1 MTRQSLLPITTDA
14 KSNQQENPAMRYVR
28 FLNQGQPVL
37 GVVTAEG
44 VRVLGTESLESLLA
58 RGVDLTTHGAGANG
72 ALVDIAEDAYLPLM
86 QRPTKIV
93 CVGLNYAD
101 HTKESPYEQPDY
113 PTLFPR
119 WNSSLTAHNQPLIRP
134 RVSDT
139 LDYEGEMAV
148 VLKSGGR
155 HIRKEDALDHVAGY
169 ALFNEGSVRE
179 YQFKSPQWTVGKNF
193 DDTGAFGP
201 VLVTADEL
209 PAGGKGLLLETRVN
223 GKVVQSANTED
234 MLFDVATII
243 STLSEAVTLEAG
255 DVIVSGTPAGVGFG
269 MTPKVFLKAG
279 DIVEVSIEG
288 IGKLVNPVVDEV

>member
-1 MTRQSLLPITTDA
+1 
-14 KSNQQENPAMRYVR
+14 MRYVR

-37 GVVTAEG
+37 GVVTADG
-44 VRVLGTESLESLLA
+44 VRVLGTETLESLLA
-58 RGVDLTTHGAGANG
+58 RGVDLTTHAQGANG
-72 ALVDIAEDAYLPLM
+72 AIVEIAEDAYLPLM
-86 QRPTKIV
+86 ERPTKIV

-101 HTKESPYEQPDY
+101 HTKESPYAQPTY

-119 WNSSLTAHNQPLIRP
+119 WNSSLTAHNKPLIRP
-134 RVSDT
+134 RISDT

-169 ALFNEGSVRE
+169 ALFNEGSVRD
-179 YQFKSPQWTVGKNF
+179 YQFISPQWTVGKNF

-223 GKVVQSANTED
+223 GKVVQSANTTD

-269 MTPKVFLKAG
+269 MNPKVYLKAG
-279 DIVEVSIEG
+279 DVVEVSIEG

>member
-1 MTRQSLLPITTDA
+1 
-14 KSNQQENPAMRYVR
+14 MRYVR
-28 FLNQGQPVL
+28 FSHQGRPVL
-37 GVVTAEG
+37 GVRSTEG
-44 VRVLGTESLESLLA
+44 VRVLGEESLESLLA
-58 RGVDLTTHGAGANG
+58 RGVDLAIYGAEAQGP
-72 ALVDIAEDAYLPLM
+72 LVEIGEQDYLPLM
-86 QRPTKIV
+86 SRPGKIV

-101 HTKESPYEQPDY
+101 HTKESPYAQPDY

-119 WNSSLTAHNQPLIRP
+119 FNSSLTAHNKPIIRP
-134 RVSDT
+134 RISDT

-155 HIRKEDALDHVAGY
+155 HIKKDEALQHVAGY

-201 VLVTADEL
+201 DLVTADEL
-209 PAGGKGLLLETRVN
+209 PAGGKGLLLQTRVN
-223 GKVVQSANTED
+223 GKVVQSANTDD

-269 MTPKVFLKAG
+269 MDPKVYLKAG
-279 DIVEVSIEG
+279 DVVEVSIEG
-288 IGKLVNPVVDEV
+288 IGTLVNPIVDEA

>member
-1 MTRQSLLPITTDA
+1 
-14 KSNQQENPAMRYVR
+14 
-28 FLNQGQPVL
+28 
-37 GVVTAEG
+37 
-44 VRVLGTESLESLLA
+44 
-58 RGVDLTTHGAGANG
+58 
-72 ALVDIAEDAYLPLM
+72 
-86 QRPTKIV
+86 
-93 CVGLNYAD
+93 
-101 HTKESPYEQPDY
+101 
-113 PTLFPR
+113 
-119 WNSSLTAHNQPLIRP
+119 
-134 RVSDT
+134 
-139 LDYEGEMAV
+139 MAV

-288 IGKLVNPVVDEV
+288 IGKLVNPFVDEV

>member
-1 MTRQSLLPITTDA
+1 
-14 KSNQQENPAMRYVR
+14 MRYVY
-28 FLNQGQPVL
+28 FNHQGRAVL
-37 GVVTAEG
+37 GVRTAEG
-44 VRVLGTESLESLLA
+44 VRVLGEETLEALLA
-58 RGVDLTTHGAGANG
+58 RGVDLTTYGAKASGPVVEIG
-72 ALVDIAEDAYLPLM
+72 EQDYLPLM
-86 QRPTKIV
+86 RRPTKIV

-101 HTKESPYEQPDY
+101 HTKESPYAQPDY

-119 WNSSLTAHNQPLIRP
+119 FNSSLIAHNKPLIRP
-134 RVSDT
+134 RISDT

-155 HIRKEDALDHVAGY
+155 HIPKDQALQHVAGY

-201 VLVTADEL
+201 DLVTADEL
-209 PAGGKGLLLETRVN
+209 PAGGKGLLLQTRVN

-269 MTPKVFLKAG
+269 MDPKVYLKAG
-279 DIVEVSIEG
+279 DVVEVSIEG
-288 IGKLVNPVVDEV
+288 IGTLVNPVVDEA

>member
-1 MTRQSLLPITTDA
+1 
-14 KSNQQENPAMRYVR
+14 MRYVY
-28 FLNQGQPVL
+28 FNHQGRAVL
-37 GVVTAEG
+37 GVRTADG
-44 VRVLGTESLESLLA
+44 VKVLGEETLESLLE
-58 RGVDLTTHGAGANG
+58 RGVNLATYGANAQG
-72 ALVDIAEDAYLPLM
+72 PVVDIGELDYLPLM
-86 QRPTKIV
+86 RKPGKII

-101 HTKESPYEQPDY
+101 HTKESPYAQPDY

-119 WNSSLTAHNQPLIRP
+119 FNSSLTAHNKPLIRP
-134 RVSDT
+134 RISDT

-155 HIRKEDALDHVAGY
+155 HIPKDKALDHVAGY
-169 ALFNEGSVRE
+169 ALFNEGSVRD

-201 VLVTADEL
+201 DLVTADEL
-209 PAGGKGLLLETRVN
+209 PAGGKGLRLETRVN
-223 GKVVQSANTED
+223 GKIVQSANTTD

-269 MTPKVFLKAG
+269 MNPKVYLKPG
-279 DIVEVSIEG
+279 DVVEVSIEG
-288 IGKLVNPVVDEV
+288 IGKLINPVVDEAE

>member
-1 MTRQSLLPITTDA
+1 
-14 KSNQQENPAMRYVR
+14 MRYVR
-28 FLNQGQPVL
+28 FSHQGRPVL
-37 GVVTAEG
+37 GVRTAEG
-44 VRVLGTESLESLLA
+44 VRVLGEVTLESLLE
-58 RGVDLTTHGAGANG
+58 RGVDLAVFGAEAQGP
-72 ALVDIAEDAYLPLM
+72 LVEIGEQDYLPLM
-86 QRPTKIV
+86 KKPGKII

-101 HTKESPYEQPDY
+101 HTKESPYAQPDY

-119 WNSSLTAHNQPLIRP
+119 FNSSLIGHNQPLVRP
-134 RVSDT
+134 RISDT

-155 HIRKEDALDHVAGY
+155 HIAKEQALQHVAGY

-201 VLVTADEL
+201 DLVTADEL
-209 PAGGKGLLLETRVN
+209 PAGGKGLLLQTRVN

-269 MTPKVFLKAG
+269 MDPKVYLKAG
-279 DIVEVSIEG
+279 DVVEVSIEG
-288 IGKLVNPVVDEV
+288 IGTLVNPVVDEA

>member
-1 MTRQSLLPITTDA
+1 
-14 KSNQQENPAMRYVR
+14 MRYVS

-37 GVVTAEG
+37 GVVTASG

-58 RGVDLTTHGAGANG
+58 RGVDLSTYGADASGE
-72 ALVDIAEDAYLPLM
+72 LVNIAEDAYLPLM

-101 HTKESPYEQPDY
+101 HTKESPYAQPTY

-119 WNSSLTAHNQPLIRP
+119 WNSSLTAHNKPLIRP
-134 RVSDT
+134 RISDT

-155 HIRKEDALDHVAGY
+155 HICKEDALDHVAGY
-169 ALFNEGSVRE
+169 ALFNEGSVRD
-179 YQFKSPQWTVGKNF
+179 YQFISPQWTVGKNF
-193 DDTGAFGP
+193 DNTGAFGP
-201 VLVTADEL
+201 ILVTADEL

-223 GKVVQSANTED
+223 GKVVQSANTTD

-269 MTPKVFLKAG
+269 MNPKVYLKAG
-279 DIVEVSIEG
+279 DVVEVSIEG
-288 IGKLVNPVVDEV
+288 IGKLVNPVIDEV

>member
-1 MTRQSLLPITTDA
+1 MTQSVQPFTPDA
-14 KSNQQENPAMRYVR
+14 QSNQQENPAMRYVR

-169 ALFNEGSVRE
+169 ALFNEGSVRA

-193 DDTGAFGP
+193 DNTGAFGP

-234 MLFDVATII
+234 MLFDVATLI

>member
-1 MTRQSLLPITTDA
+1 
-14 KSNQQENPAMRYVR
+14 MRYVR

-37 GVVTAEG
+37 GVVTASG
-44 VRVLGTESLESLLA
+44 VRVLGAESLESLLA
-58 RGVDLTTHGAGANG
+58 RGVDLSTHAEGANG
-72 ALVDIAEDAYLPLM
+72 ALVEIAEDAYLPLM
-86 QRPTKIV
+86 QRPTKII

-101 HTKESPYEQPDY
+101 HTKESPYAQPTY

-119 WNSSLTAHNQPLIRP
+119 WNSSLTAHNKPLVRP

-155 HIRKEDALDHVAGY
+155 HIKKGDALKHVAGY
-169 ALFNEGSVRE
+169 ALFNEGSVRD
-179 YQFKSPQWTVGKNF
+179 YQFISPQWTVGKNF

-201 VLVTADEL
+201 ILVTADEL

-223 GKVVQSANTED
+223 GKVVQSANTND

-243 STLSEAVTLEAG
+243 STLSEAVTLEPG

-269 MTPKVFLKAG
+269 MNPKVYLKAG
-279 DIVEVSIEG
+279 DVVEVSIEG
-288 IGKLVNPVVDEV
+288 IGKLVNPVIDEV

>member
-1 MTRQSLLPITTDA
+1 
-14 KSNQQENPAMRYVR
+14 MRYVN
-28 FLNQGQPVL
+28 FLYQGTATL
-37 GVVTAEG
+37 GVRTAEG
-44 VRVLGTESLESLLA
+44 VRVLGQESLESLLK
-58 RGVDLTTHGAGANG
+58 RGVDLSTYGASAEGP
-72 ALVDIAEDAYLPLM
+72 LVQVGEHDYLPLL
-86 QRPTKIV
+86 QQPGKII

-101 HTKESPYEQPDY
+101 HTKESPYAQPDY

-119 WNSSLTAHNQPLIRP
+119 FNSSLIGHNQPLVRP
-134 RVSDT
+134 RISDT

-155 HIRKEDALDHVAGY
+155 HISKADALSHVAGY

-201 VLVTADEL
+201 DLVTADEL
-209 PAGGKGLLLETRVN
+209 PEGGKGLLLETRVN
-223 GKVVQSANTED
+223 GKVVQSVNTSD

-243 STLSEAVTLEAG
+243 STLSEAVTLSAG

-269 MTPKVFLKAG
+269 MTPPAFLKAG
-279 DIVEVSIEG
+279 DVVQVSIEG
-288 IGKLVNPVVDEV
+288 IGTLSNPVVDEA

>member
-1 MTRQSLLPITTDA
+1 
-14 KSNQQENPAMRYVR
+14 MRYVR

-44 VRVLGTESLESLLA
+44 VRVLGAESLESLLA
-58 RGVDLTTHGAGANG
+58 RGVDLSTHGAEASGP
-72 ALVDIAEDAYLPLM
+72 LVEIAEDAYLPLM
-86 QRPTKIV
+86 ARPTKIV

-101 HTKESPYEQPDY
+101 HTKESPYAQPDY

-119 WNSSLTAHNQPLIRP
+119 WNSSLTAHNKPLIRP
-134 RVSDT
+134 RVSDS

-155 HIRKEDALDHVAGY
+155 HISKEDALSHVAGY

-179 YQFKSPQWTVGKNF
+179 YQFISPQWTVGKNF

-223 GKVVQSANTED
+223 GKVVQSANTND

-269 MTPKVFLKAG
+269 MNPKVYLKAG
-279 DIVEVSIEG
+279 DVVEVSIEG
-288 IGKLVNPVVDEV
+288 IGKLVNPVVDEA

>member
-1 MTRQSLLPITTDA
+1 
-14 KSNQQENPAMRYVR
+14 MRYVR

-44 VRVLGTESLESLLA
+44 VRVLGTEPLESLLA
-58 RGVDLTTHGAGANG
+58 RGVDLTTHGAEASG
-72 ALVDIAEDAYLPLM
+72 ALVEIAEDAYLPLM
-86 QRPTKIV
+86 ARPTKIV

-101 HTKESPYEQPDY
+101 HTKESPYAQPDY

-119 WNSSLTAHNQPLIRP
+119 WNSSLTAHNKPLIRP
-134 RVSDT
+134 RVSDS

-155 HIRKEDALDHVAGY
+155 HISKDDALSHVAGY

-179 YQFKSPQWTVGKNF
+179 YQFISPQWTVGKNF

-223 GKVVQSANTED
+223 GKVVQSANTND

-243 STLSEAVTLEAG
+243 STLSQAVTLEAG

-269 MTPKVFLKAG
+269 MNPKVYLKAG
-279 DIVEVSIEG
+279 DVVEVSIEG
-288 IGKLVNPVVDEV
+288 IGKLVNPVVDEA

>member
-1 MTRQSLLPITTDA
+1 
-14 KSNQQENPAMRYVR
+14 MRYVS
-28 FLNQGQPVL
+28 FNHQGRAVL
-37 GVVTAEG
+37 GVRTPDG
-44 VRVLGTESLESLLA
+44 VKVLGEETLEALLA
-58 RGVDLTTHGAGANG
+58 RGEDLATYGAAAQGAVVEIG
-72 ALVDIAEDAYLPLM
+72 EQDYLPLM
-86 QRPTKIV
+86 RSPGKII

-101 HTKESPYEQPDY
+101 HTKESPYAQPDY

-119 WNSSLTAHNQPLIRP
+119 FNSSLTAHNKPLVRP

-155 HIRKEDALDHVAGY
+155 HIPKDKALDCVAGY

-201 VLVTADEL
+201 DLVTADEL
-209 PAGGKGLLLETRVN
+209 PPGGKGLLLQTRVN

-255 DVIVSGTPAGVGFG
+255 DVIVSGTPAGVAFG
-269 MTPKVFLKAG
+269 MDPKVYLKAG
-279 DIVEVSIEG
+279 DVVEVSIEG
-288 IGKLVNPVVDEV
+288 IGKLVNPVVDEA

>member
-1 MTRQSLLPITTDA
+1 
-14 KSNQQENPAMRYVR
+14 MRYVR
-28 FLNQGQPVL
+28 FSHQGRPVL
-37 GVVTAEG
+37 GVRTAEG
-44 VRVLGTESLESLLA
+44 VRVLGEESLESLLA
-58 RGVDLTTHGAGANG
+58 RGVDLTAYGAQAQG
-72 ALVDIAEDAYLPLM
+72 ALVEIGEQDYLPLM
-86 QRPTKIV
+86 SRPSKII

-101 HTKESPYEQPDY
+101 HTKESPYAQPDY

-119 WNSSLTAHNQPLIRP
+119 FNSSLTAHNKPLIRP
-134 RVSDT
+134 RISDT

-155 HIRKEDALDHVAGY
+155 HISKEQALQHVAGY

-201 VLVTADEL
+201 DLVTADEL
-209 PAGGKGLLLETRVN
+209 PAGGKGLLLQTKVN
-223 GKVVQSANTED
+223 GKVVQSANTDD

-269 MTPKVFLKAG
+269 MDPKVYLKAG
-279 DIVEVSIEG
+279 DVVEVSIEG
-288 IGKLVNPVVDEV
+288 IGTLVNPVVDEA

>member
-1 MTRQSLLPITTDA
+1 
-14 KSNQQENPAMRYVR
+14 MRYVY
-28 FLNQGQPVL
+28 FNQQGRAVL
-37 GVVTAEG
+37 GVRTAEG
-44 VRVLGTESLESLLA
+44 VRVLGEEPLESLLE
-58 RGVDLTTHGAGANG
+58 RGVDLTTYGEQAKGDVVQVG
-72 ALVDIAEDAYLPLM
+72 EQDYLPLM
-86 QRPTKIV
+86 RKPGKIV

-101 HTKESPYEQPDY
+101 HTKESPYAQPDY

-119 WNSSLTAHNQPLIRP
+119 FNSSLIAHNKPLIRP

-155 HIRKEDALDHVAGY
+155 HIPKDKALDCVAGY

-201 VLVTADEL
+201 DLVTADEL
-209 PAGGKGLLLETRVN
+209 PAGGKGLLLQTRVN
-223 GKVVQSANTED
+223 GKVVQSANTND

-269 MTPKVFLKAG
+269 MDPKVYLKAG
-279 DIVEVSIEG
+279 DVVEVSIEG
-288 IGKLVNPVVDEV
+288 IGSLVNPVVDEA

>member
-1 MTRQSLLPITTDA
+1 
-14 KSNQQENPAMRYVR
+14 MRYVN
-28 FLNQGQPVL
+28 FMHKGQATL
-37 GVVTAEG
+37 GVRTAEG
-44 VRVLGTESLESLLA
+44 VRVLGNESLESLLK
-58 RGVDLTTHGAGANG
+58 RGVDLSTYGENAQGPVIEIG
-72 ALVDIAEDAYLPLM
+72 EQDYLPLM
-86 QRPTKIV
+86 QEPGKIV

-101 HTKESPYEQPDY
+101 HTKESPYAQPDY

-119 WNSSLTAHNQPLIRP
+119 FNSSLTAHNKPLVRP

-155 HIRKEDALDHVAGY
+155 HISKEDALKHVAGY

-201 VLVTADEL
+201 DLVTADEL
-209 PAGGKGLLLETRVN
+209 PSGGKGLLLETRVN
-223 GKVVQSANTED
+223 GKVVQSANTDD
-234 MLFDVATII
+234 MLFDVATVI
-243 STLSEAVTLEAG
+243 STLSEAVTLSAG

-269 MTPKVFLKAG
+269 MNPKVYLKAG
-279 DIVEVSIEG
+279 DVVEISIEG
-288 IGKLVNPVVDEV
+288 IGKLVNPVIDEV

>member
-1 MTRQSLLPITTDA
+1 
-14 KSNQQENPAMRYVR
+14 MRYVR
-28 FLNQGQPVL
+28 FSHQGRPVL
-37 GVVTAEG
+37 GVRSTEG
-44 VRVLGTESLESLLA
+44 VRVLGEESLESLLA
-58 RGVDLTTHGAGANG
+58 RGVDLATYGAEAQGP
-72 ALVDIAEDAYLPLM
+72 LVEVGEQDYLPLM
-86 QRPTKIV
+86 SRPGKLV

-101 HTKESPYEQPDY
+101 HTKESPYAQPDY

-119 WNSSLTAHNQPLIRP
+119 FNSSLTAHNKPIIRP
-134 RVSDT
+134 RISDT

-155 HIRKEDALDHVAGY
+155 HIKKDEALQHVAGY

-201 VLVTADEL
+201 DLVTADEL
-209 PAGGKGLLLETRVN
+209 PAGGKGLLLQTRVN
-223 GKVVQSANTED
+223 GKVVQSANTDD

-269 MTPKVFLKAG
+269 MDPKVYLKAG
-279 DIVEVSIEG
+279 DVVEVSIEG
-288 IGKLVNPVVDEV
+288 IGTLVNPIVDEA

>member
-1 MTRQSLLPITTDA
+1 
-14 KSNQQENPAMRYVR
+14 MRYVR
-28 FLNQGQPVL
+28 FTHQGRPVL
-37 GVVTAEG
+37 GVRTAEG
-44 VRVLGTESLESLLA
+44 VRVLGEESLESLLE
-58 RGVDLTTHGAGANG
+58 RGVDLATYGAEAQGP
-72 ALVDIAEDAYLPLM
+72 LVQIGEQDYLPLM
-86 QRPTKIV
+86 KKPGKIV

-101 HTKESPYEQPDY
+101 HTKESPYAQPDY

-119 WNSSLTAHNQPLIRP
+119 FNSSLIAHNKPLVRP

-155 HIRKEDALDHVAGY
+155 HIAKEQALQHVAGY

-201 VLVTADEL
+201 DLVTADEL
-209 PAGGKGLLLETRVN
+209 PAGGKGLLLQTRVN

-269 MTPKVFLKAG
+269 MDPKVYLKAG
-279 DIVEVSIEG
+279 DVVEVSIEG
-288 IGKLVNPVVDEV
+288 IGTLVNPVLDEA

>member
-1 MTRQSLLPITTDA
+1 
-14 KSNQQENPAMRYVR
+14 MRYVS
-28 FLNQGQPVL
+28 FNHQGRAVL
-37 GVVTAEG
+37 GVRTPEG
-44 VRVLGTESLESLLA
+44 VKVLGEETLESLLA
-58 RGVDLTTHGAGANG
+58 RGVDLTSHGAAAQGG
-72 ALVDIAEDAYLPLM
+72 VVEIGEQDYLPLM
-86 QRPTKIV
+86 RKPGKII

-101 HTKESPYEQPDY
+101 HTKESPYAQPDY

-119 WNSSLTAHNQPLIRP
+119 FASSLTAHNKPLVRP

-155 HIRKEDALDHVAGY
+155 HIPKDKALDCVAGY
-169 ALFNEGSVRE
+169 ALFNEGSVRD

-201 VLVTADEL
+201 DLVTADEL
-209 PAGGKGLLLETRVN
+209 PLGGKGLLLQTRVN

-269 MTPKVFLKAG
+269 MNPKVYLKAG
-279 DIVEVSIEG
+279 DVVEVSIEG
-288 IGKLVNPVVDEV
+288 IGRLVNPVADEV

>member
-1 MTRQSLLPITTDA
+1 
-14 KSNQQENPAMRYVR
+14 MRYVR

-44 VRVLGTESLESLLA
+44 VRVLGAESLESLLA
-58 RGVDLTTHGAGANG
+58 RGVDLTTHGAEASGE
-72 ALVDIAEDAYLPLM
+72 LVQIAEDAYLPLM

-101 HTKESPYEQPDY
+101 HTKESPYAQPSY

-119 WNSSLTAHNQPLIRP
+119 WNSSLTAHNKPLVRP
-134 RVSDT
+134 RVSDS

-148 VLKSGGR
+148 ILKSGGR
-155 HIRKEDALDHVAGY
+155 HIRKEDALNHVAGY
-169 ALFNEGSVRE
+169 ALFNEGSVRD
-179 YQFKSPQWTVGKNF
+179 YQFISPQWTVGKNF

-201 VLVTADEL
+201 TLVTADEL
-209 PAGGKGLLLETRVN
+209 PAGGKGLLLQTRVN
-223 GKVVQSANTED
+223 GKVVQSANTDD

-269 MTPKVFLKAG
+269 MNPKVYLKAG
-279 DIVEVSIEG
+279 DVVEVSIEG
-288 IGKLVNPVVDEV
+288 IGKLVNPVVDEA

>member
-1 MTRQSLLPITTDA
+1 
-14 KSNQQENPAMRYVR
+14 MRYVR
-28 FLNQGQPVL
+28 FSHQGRPVL
-37 GVVTAEG
+37 GVRTAEG
-44 VRVLGTESLESLLA
+44 VRVLGEVTLESLLE
-58 RGVDLTTHGAGANG
+58 RGVDLAVFGAEAQGP
-72 ALVDIAEDAYLPLM
+72 LVEIGEQDYLPLM
-86 QRPTKIV
+86 KKPGKII

-101 HTKESPYEQPDY
+101 HTKESPYAQPDY

-119 WNSSLTAHNQPLIRP
+119 FNSSLIGHNQPLVRP
-134 RVSDT
+134 RISDT

-155 HIRKEDALDHVAGY
+155 HIAKEQALQHVAGY

-201 VLVTADEL
+201 DLVTADEL
-209 PAGGKGLLLETRVN
+209 PAGGKGLLLQTRVN

-269 MTPKVFLKAG
+269 MDPKVYLRAG
-279 DIVEVSIEG
+279 DVVEVSIEG
-288 IGKLVNPVVDEV
+288 IGTLVNSVVDEA

>member
-1 MTRQSLLPITTDA
+1 
-14 KSNQQENPAMRYVR
+14 MRYVY
-28 FLNQGQPVL
+28 FNHQGRAVL
-37 GVVTAEG
+37 GVRTADG
-44 VRVLGTESLESLLA
+44 VKVLGEETLESLLE
-58 RGVDLTTHGAGANG
+58 RGVNLATYGAN
-72 ALVDIAEDAYLPLM
+72 ALGPVVEIGEQDYLPLM
-86 QRPTKIV
+86 RKPGKII

-101 HTKESPYEQPDY
+101 HTKESPYAQPDY

-119 WNSSLTAHNQPLIRP
+119 FNSSLTAHNKPLIRP
-134 RVSDT
+134 KISDT

-155 HIRKEDALDHVAGY
+155 HIPKDKALNHVAGY
-169 ALFNEGSVRE
+169 ALFNEGSVRD

-201 VLVTADEL
+201 DLVTADEL

-223 GKVVQSANTED
+223 GKIVQSANTND
-234 MLFDVATII
+234 MLFDVATVI

-269 MTPKVFLKAG
+269 MNPKVYLKPG
-279 DIVEVSIEG
+279 DVVEVSIEG
-288 IGKLVNPVVDEV
+288 IGKLVNPVVDEA

>member
-1 MTRQSLLPITTDA
+1 
-14 KSNQQENPAMRYVR
+14 MRYVR
-28 FLNQGQPVL
+28 FSHQGRPVL
-37 GVVTAEG
+37 GVRTAEG
-44 VRVLGTESLESLLA
+44 VRVLGEESLESLLA
-58 RGVDLTTHGAGANG
+58 RGVDLATFGAEAQG
-72 ALVDIAEDAYLPLM
+72 ALVEIGEQDYLPLM
-86 QRPTKIV
+86 SRPSKII

-101 HTKESPYEQPDY
+101 HTKESPYAQPDY

-119 WNSSLTAHNQPLIRP
+119 FNSSLTAHNKPIIRP

-155 HIRKEDALDHVAGY
+155 HISKDQALQHVAGY

-201 VLVTADEL
+201 DLVTADEL

-223 GKVVQSANTED
+223 GKVVQSANTDD

-243 STLSEAVTLEAG
+243 STFSEAVTLEAG

-269 MTPKVFLKAG
+269 MNPKVYLKAG

-288 IGKLVNPVVDEV
+288 IGTLVNPIVDEA

>member
-1 MTRQSLLPITTDA
+1 
-14 KSNQQENPAMRYVR
+14 MRYVR

-44 VRVLGTESLESLLA
+44 VRVLGSESLETLLA
-58 RGVDLTTHGAGANG
+58 RGVDLTTHGADANG
-72 ALVDIAEDAYLPLM
+72 ELVEIAEDAYLPLM

-101 HTKESPYEQPDY
+101 HTKESPYAQPSY

-119 WNSSLTAHNQPLIRP
+119 WNSSLTAHNKPLIRP
-134 RVSDT
+134 RASDT

-155 HIRKEDALDHVAGY
+155 HIKKDDALNHVAGY
-169 ALFNEGSVRE
+169 ALFNEGSVRD
-179 YQFKSPQWTVGKNF
+179 YQFISPQWTVGKNF

-223 GKVVQSANTED
+223 GKVVQSANTND

-269 MTPKVFLKAG
+269 MNPKVYLKAG
-279 DIVEVSIEG
+279 DVVEVSIEG

>member
-1 MTRQSLLPITTDA
+1 
-14 KSNQQENPAMRYVR
+14 MRYVR

-37 GVVTAEG
+37 GVVTTEG
-44 VRVLGTESLESLLA
+44 VRVLGAESLESLLA
-58 RGVDLTTHGAGANG
+58 RGVDLSTHAEGANG
-72 ALVDIAEDAYLPLM
+72 ALVEIAENAYLPLM
-86 QRPTKIV
+86 QRPTKII

-101 HTKESPYEQPDY
+101 HTKESPYAQPTY

-119 WNSSLTAHNQPLIRP
+119 WNSSLTAHNKPLVRP
-134 RVSDT
+134 RASDT

-155 HIRKEDALDHVAGY
+155 HIKKDEALKHVAGY
-169 ALFNEGSVRE
+169 ALFNEASVRD
-179 YQFKSPQWTVGKNF
+179 YQFISPQWTVGKNF

-201 VLVTADEL
+201 ILVTADEL

-223 GKVVQSANTED
+223 GKVVQSANTND

-269 MTPKVFLKAG
+269 MNPKVYLKAG
-279 DIVEVSIEG
+279 DVVEVSIEG
-288 IGKLVNPVVDEV
+288 IGKLVNPVVDEA

>member
-1 MTRQSLLPITTDA
+1 MAHTA
-14 KSNQQENPAMRYVR
+14 CPAVAHKTKNEVSSMRYVR
-28 FLNQGQPVL
+28 FTHHNRPVL
-37 GVVTAEG
+37 GVRTSEG
-44 VRVLGTESLESLLA
+44 VRIVGEETLESLLE
-58 RGVDLTTHGAGANG
+58 RGVDLESYGSKAQGP
-72 ALVDIAEDAYLPLM
+72 LVEIGEQEYLPLM
-86 QRPTKIV
+86 SKPGKII

-101 HTKESPYEQPDY
+101 HTKESPYAQPDY

-119 WNSSLTAHNQPLIRP
+119 FNSSLTAHNKPLIRP
-134 RVSDT
+134 RISDT

-155 HIRKEDALDHVAGY
+155 HITKEQALNHVAGY

-201 VLVTADEL
+201 DLVTADEL
-209 PAGGKGLLLETRVN
+209 PAGGKGLLLQTRVN
-223 GKVVQSANTED
+223 GKIVQSANTED

-269 MTPKVFLKAG
+269 MDPKVYLKAG
-279 DIVEVSIEG
+279 DLVEVSIEG
-288 IGKLVNPVVDEV
+288 IGTLVNPVVDEA